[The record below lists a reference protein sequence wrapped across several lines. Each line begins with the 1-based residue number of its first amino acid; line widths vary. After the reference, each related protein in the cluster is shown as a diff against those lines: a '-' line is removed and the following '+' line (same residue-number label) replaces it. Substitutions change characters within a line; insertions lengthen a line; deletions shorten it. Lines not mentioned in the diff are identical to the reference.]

1 MIVRIDKPFDFGVI
15 IAGIEIVPACFFI
28 VVIATVTDGVDVTNK
43 GRGRVGVA
51 VGIRHRQ
58 HLAPGVVGIPG
69 HHVAAGI
76 QDGNDIPLQVLSE
89 GIPYPVVADGTDAA
103 VGVVVYKW
111 FSDF

>member
-1 MIVRIDKPFDFGVI
+1 MGIVIPGVEIIPACFGVI
-15 IAGIEIVPACFFI
+15 IIPA
-28 VVIATVTDGVDVTNK
+28 VTNGVDVTNE
-43 GRGRVGVA
+43 GRGCVGVA

-76 QDGNDIPLQVLSE
+76 QDGNDIPLQVLPE
-89 GIPYPVVADGTDAA
+89 GVPYPVVADGTDAA